1 MQKYLSL
8 IPFAALIVLIAVCVS
23 TFGTDALD
31 GATQVSLLIAS
42 AICVFVGFLMGRV
55 QWEAL
60 EQEMTDKIA
69 SCMPSIIILLL
80 IGAIG
85 GTWMVSGIVPT
96 MIYYGMQ
103 IIRPEVFLV
112 SSSLLCA
119 LVSLMIGSSW
129 TTVATIGLALMGI
142 GKAHGFD
149 DGWIAGSIITGAYFG
164 DKLSPLSDTTVLASS
179 VSGTPLF
186 THIRYMLYTTVP
198 TFCISLTI
206 FLIAGFTMNVSG
218 HGNVAEFMEG
228 LQHTFVISPWLLV
241 VPVLTGVMI
250 ARRWPSMVVLFLAI
264 LLAVVVAL
272 LVQPQL
278 VSGIS
283 GISGE
288 SGYPGLYKGMMQ
300 VCYGSTDIE
309 TGIPVLNEL
318 VHTSGMAGMMPTIW
332 LIICAQTFGG
342 ALTATGQLQDL
353 MRLILRLVRGTASL
367 VASTVGTA
375 LFCNIAMADQYL
387 SIMLS
392 SSMFKDT
399 YRERGYESRL
409 LSRSC
414 EDGATVTSVL
424 VPWNTCGLTQST
436 VLGVATLT
444 YLPFCFFNYLSPLTS
459 IIVAATGWKIRRK
472 CS

>member
-1 MQKYLSL
+1 MLSF
-8 IPFAALIVLIAVCVS
+8 IPFIVLIVLITCCVAV
-23 TFGTDALD
+23 FGNATLD
-31 GATQVSLLIAS
+31 GASQVSLLVAS
-42 AICVFVGFLMGRV
+42 AVSVLIGHFSKRLE
-55 QWEAL
+55 WENL
-60 EQEMTDKIA
+60 EKEITDKIA
-69 SCMPSIIILLL
+69 SCTPAIIILLL

-112 SSSLLCA
+112 SSSVLCA

-129 TTVATIGLALMGI
+129 TTVATIGVALMGI

-198 TFCISLTI
+198 TFAVSLTI
-206 FLIAGFTMNVSG
+206 FLVAGLMMNVSG
-218 HGNVAEFMEG
+218 NGNVSEFMDG
-228 LQHTFVISPWLLV
+228 LQHTFVISPWLLI

-264 LLAVVVAL
+264 LLAAVV
-272 LVQPQL
+272 
-278 VSGIS
+278 
-283 GISGE
+283 
-288 SGYPGLYKGMMQ
+288 GLIVHQIAGHDGFLASYKGMMQ
-300 VCYGSTDIE
+300 VCYGSTYIE
-309 TGIPVLNEL
+309 TGVPMLNDL
-318 VHTSGMAGMMPTIW
+318 VHTSGMGGMMPTIW

-353 MRLILRLVRGTASL
+353 MKLVLRFVHGVTSL
-367 VASTVGTA
+367 VATTVSTS

-387 SIMLS
+387 SIMLA

-444 YLPFCFFNYLSPLTS
+444 YLPYCFFNLLSPVTS
-459 IIVAATGWKIRRK
+459 IVVAALGWKIKRK
-472 CS
+472 

>member
-1 MQKYLSL
+1 MSFL
-8 IPFAALIVLIAVCVS
+8 PFLVLIVLISCCVAV
-23 TFGTDALD
+23 FGNATLD
-31 GATQVSLLIAS
+31 GASQVSLLVAS
-42 AICVFVGFLMGRV
+42 AVSVLVGHFSKRLT
-55 QWEAL
+55 WENL
-60 EQEMTDKIA
+60 EHEISDKIS
-69 SCMPSIIILLL
+69 SCAPAIIILLL

-103 IIRPEVFLV
+103 IIRPEIFLV

-129 TTVATIGLALMGI
+129 TTVATIGVALMGI

-198 TFCISLTI
+198 TFCISLSV
-206 FLIAGFTMNVSG
+206 FLIAGVMMNVSG
-218 HGNVAEFMEG
+218 QGNVAEFMGG
-228 LQHTFVISPWLLV
+228 LEHTFVISPWLLI

-264 LLAVVVAL
+264 FLAAIVGL
-272 LVQPQL
+272 IVQPALIHQ
-278 VSGIS
+278 
-283 GISGE
+283 ISGE
-288 SGYPGLYKGMMQ
+288 SGGGLIASYKGMMQ
-300 VCYGSTDIE
+300 VCYGSTDID
-309 TGIPVLNEL
+309 TGVPMLNEL
-318 VHTSGMAGMMPTIW
+318 VHTSGMGGMMPTIW

-353 MRLILRLVRGTASL
+353 MRIVLRFVRGTASL
-367 VASTVGTA
+367 VASTVGTS
-375 LFCNIAMADQYL
+375 LFCNIALADQYL
-387 SIMLS
+387 SIMLA
-392 SSMFKDT
+392 SSMFKES
-399 YRERGYESRL
+399 YLKRGYESRL

-444 YLPFCFFNYLSPLTS
+444 YLPYCFFNYLSPLTS
-459 IIVAATGWKIRRK
+459 IVVASIGWKIKRK

>member
-1 MQKYLSL
+1 MSF
-8 IPFAALIVLIAVCVS
+8 IPFLVLIVLITCCV
-23 TFGTDALD
+23 TVFGNATLD
-31 GATQVSLLIAS
+31 GASQVSLMVAS
-42 AICVFVGFLMGRV
+42 AVSVLVGHFSKRLK
-55 QWEAL
+55 WENL
-60 EQEMTDKIA
+60 EKEVTDKIA
-69 SCMPSIIILLL
+69 SCTPAIIILLL

-198 TFCISLTI
+198 TFCISLAI
-206 FLIAGFTMNVSG
+206 FLIAGFTMDVSG
-218 HGNVAEFMEG
+218 HGSVNEFMEG
-228 LQHTFVISPWLLV
+228 LQHTFVISPWLLI

-250 ARRWPSMVVLFLAI
+250 SRRWPSMVVLFLAI

-272 LVQPQL
+272 LVQSDL
-278 VSGIS
+278 VAAIS
-283 GISGE
+283 SK
-288 SGYPGLYKGMMQ
+288 STGLLYIDMYEGMMRI
-300 VCYGSTDIE
+300 CYGSTEIE
-309 TGIPVLNEL
+309 TGNAVLNEL
-318 VHTSGMAGMMPTIW
+318 VHTSGMSGMMPTIW

-353 MRLILRLVRGTASL
+353 MRLVLRFAKGAASL

-375 LFCNIAMADQYL
+375 IFCNIATADQYL

-399 YRERGYESRL
+399 FQKLGYEPRL

-444 YLPFCFFNYLSPLTS
+444 YLPYCFFNYLSPLMS
-459 IIVAATGWKIRRK
+459 IFIASIGWRIFRRK
-472 CS
+472 

>member
-1 MQKYLSL
+1 MLSF
-8 IPFAALIVLIAVCVS
+8 IPFLVLIVLITCCIAV
-23 TFGTDALD
+23 FGNATLD
-31 GATQVSLLIAS
+31 GASQVSLLVAS
-42 AICVFVGFLMGRV
+42 AVSVLLGHFTKRLE
-55 QWEAL
+55 WENL
-60 EQEMTDKIA
+60 EKELTDKIA
-69 SCMPSIIILLL
+69 SCTPAIIILLL

-112 SSSLLCA
+112 SSSVLCA

-129 TTVATIGLALMGI
+129 TTVATIGVALMGI

-198 TFCISLTI
+198 TFIVSLSI
-206 FLIAGFTMNVSG
+206 FLIAGLMMNVQG
-218 HGNVAEFMEG
+218 HGNVQEFMDG
-228 LQHTFVISPWLLV
+228 LQHTFVISPWLLI

-250 ARRWPSMVVLFLAI
+250 SRRWPSMVVLFLAI
-264 LLAVVVAL
+264 LLAAIVGL
-272 LVQPQL
+272 LVQPDL
-278 VSGIS
+278 VRQIS
-283 GISGE
+283 GHDGLLSG
-288 SGYPGLYKGMMQ
+288 YKGMMQ
-300 VCYGSTDIE
+300 VCYGSTNIE
-309 TGIPVLNEL
+309 TGVPMLNDL
-318 VHTSGMAGMMPTIW
+318 VATSGMGGMMPTIW

-342 ALTATGQLQDL
+342 ALTATGQLADL
-353 MRLILRLVRGTASL
+353 MKVVLRWVRGTASM
-367 VASTVGTA
+367 VASTVGTS

-387 SIMLS
+387 SIMLA
-392 SSMFKDT
+392 SSMFKDV
-399 YRERGYESRL
+399 YKSRGYESRL

-444 YLPFCFFNYLSPLTS
+444 YLPYCFFNFLSPVTS
-459 IIVAATGWKIRRK
+459 IVVAALGWKIKRK
-472 CS
+472 

>member
-1 MQKYLSL
+1 MITY
-8 IPFAALIVLIAVCVS
+8 IPFIVLIVLITCCVAV
-23 TFGTDALD
+23 FGNATLD
-31 GATQVSLLIAS
+31 GASQVSLLVAAAVS
-42 AICVFVGFLMGRV
+42 VLVGHFTKRLE
-55 QWEAL
+55 WENL
-60 EQEMTDKIA
+60 EKEITDKIA
-69 SCMPSIIILLL
+69 SCTPAIIILLL

-112 SSSLLCA
+112 SSSVLCA

-129 TTVATIGLALMGI
+129 TTVATIGVALMGI

-218 HGNVAEFMEG
+218 HGNVHEFMEG

-264 LLAVVVAL
+264 LLAAVMGL
-272 LVQPQL
+272 LVQPNL
-278 VSGIS
+278 VHAIS
-283 GISGE
+283 DSE
-288 SGYPGLYKGMMQ
+288 DWGLLASYKGMMQ
-300 VCYGSTDIE
+300 VVYGSTNIE
-309 TGIPVLNEL
+309 TGVPMLNDL
-318 VHTSGMAGMMPTIW
+318 VHTSGMSGMMPTIW

-353 MRLILRLVRGTASL
+353 MRQVLRFAKSTVSL
-367 VASTVGTA
+367 VASTVGTS
-375 LFCNIAMADQYL
+375 LFCNIATADQYL
-387 SIMLS
+387 SIMLA
-392 SSMFKDT
+392 SSMFKDEYT
-399 YRERGYESRL
+399 KRGYEPRL
-409 LSRSC
+409 LSRTC
-414 EDGATVTSVL
+414 EDSATVTSVL

-444 YLPFCFFNYLSPLTS
+444 YLPYCFFNFLSPVTS
-459 IIVAATGWKIRRK
+459 IIVAALGWKIKRK

>member
-1 MQKYLSL
+1 MLSF
-8 IPFAALIVLIAVCVS
+8 IPFLVLIALISCCVAVICNA
-23 TFGTDALD
+23 TLD
-31 GATQVSLLIAS
+31 GASQVSLLVAS
-42 AICVFVGFLMGRV
+42 AVSVLVGHFSKRLA
-55 QWEAL
+55 WEDL
-60 EQEMTDKIA
+60 EREITAKIA
-69 SCMPSIIILLL
+69 SCTPAIIILLL

-103 IIRPEVFLV
+103 ILRPEIFLV

-129 TTVATIGLALMGI
+129 TTVATIGVALMGI

-186 THIRYMLYTTVP
+186 THIRYMMFTTVP
-198 TFCISLTI
+198 TFCISLTV
-206 FLIAGFTMNVSG
+206 FLIAGLTMNVSG
-218 HGNVAEFMEG
+218 QGNVAEFMDG
-228 LQHTFVISPWLLV
+228 LQQTFIISPWLLV
-241 VPVLTGVMI
+241 VPVLTGIMI

-264 LLAVVVAL
+264 LLAAIMGLVVQTD
-272 LVQPQL
+272 LVH
-278 VSGIS
+278 SIS
-283 GISGE
+283 GREG
-288 SGYPGLYKGMMQ
+288 GGLLASYKGMMQ
-300 VCYGSTDIE
+300 VCYGATDIE
-309 TGIPVLNEL
+309 TGVPMLNEL

-353 MRLILRLVRGTASL
+353 MRIVLRWVRGTASL
-367 VASTVGTA
+367 VASTVGSA

-387 SIMLS
+387 SIMLT
-392 SSMFKDT
+392 SSMFRDT
-399 YRERGYESRL
+399 YQQRGYESRL

-424 VPWNTCGLTQST
+424 IPWNTCGLTQST

-444 YLPFCFFNYLSPLTS
+444 YLPYCFFNLLSPVTS
-459 IIVAATGWKIRRK
+459 IVVAAIGWKIKRK
-472 CS
+472 K

>member
-1 MQKYLSL
+1 MLAV
-8 IPFAALIVLIAVCVS
+8 IPFLVLIALITCCVAA
-23 TFGTDALD
+23 FGNATLD
-31 GATQVSLLIAS
+31 GASQVSLLTAS
-42 AICVFVGFLMGRV
+42 AVSVLIGHFSKRLE
-55 QWEAL
+55 WENL
-60 EQEMTDKIA
+60 ENEISAKIA
-69 SCMPSIIILLL
+69 SCTPAIIILLL

-103 IIRPEVFLV
+103 IIRPEMFLV

-129 TTVATIGLALMGI
+129 TTVATIGVALMGI
-142 GKAHGFD
+142 GKAQGFD

-198 TFCISLTI
+198 TFCVSLTI
-206 FLIAGFTMNVSG
+206 FLVAGLMMNPAGS
-218 HGNVAEFMEG
+218 GNVAEFMEG
-228 LQHTFVISPWLLV
+228 LQRTFVISPWLLI

-272 LVQPQL
+272 VVQTDLVRT
-278 VSGIS
+278 IS
-283 GISGE
+283 GHSGV
-288 SGYPGLYKGMMQ
+288 GLLASYKGMMQ
-300 VCYGSTDIE
+300 VCYGSTNIE
-309 TGIPVLNEL
+309 TGIPMLNEL
-318 VHTSGMAGMMPTIW
+318 VHTSGMGGMMPTIW

-353 MRLILRLVRGTASL
+353 MKYILRAAHGTASL

-392 SSMFKDT
+392 SSMFKET
-399 YRERGYESRL
+399 YRQRGYESRL

-436 VLGVATLT
+436 VLGVATIT
-444 YLPFCFFNYLSPLTS
+444 YLPYCFFNLLSPLTS
-459 IIVAATGWKIRRK
+459 IIVASFGWKVKRHEK
-472 CS
+472 

>member
-1 MQKYLSL
+1 MISF
-8 IPFAALIVLIAVCVS
+8 IPFIVLIVLVTCCVAV
-23 TFGTDALD
+23 FGNATLD
-31 GATQVSLLIAS
+31 GASQVSLLAAS
-42 AICVFVGFLMGRV
+42 AVSVLIGHFSKRLE
-55 QWEAL
+55 WENL
-60 EQEMTDKIA
+60 EKEITDKIA
-69 SCMPSIIILLL
+69 SCTPAIIILLL

-129 TTVATIGLALMGI
+129 TTVATIGVALMGI

-186 THIRYMLYTTVP
+186 THIRSMLFTTVP
-198 TFCISLTI
+198 SFLISLSI
-206 FLIAGFTMNVSG
+206 FLVAGLMMNVSG
-218 HGNVAEFMEG
+218 QGNVHDFMDG
-228 LQHTFVISPWLLV
+228 LQHTFVITPWLLL
-241 VPVLTGVMI
+241 VPVMTGVMI
-250 ARRWPSMVVLFLAI
+250 ALRWPSMVVLFLAI
-264 LLAVVVAL
+264 LLACIVGLV
-272 LVQPQL
+272 VQPDL
-278 VSGIS
+278 VRQIS
-283 GISGE
+283 GHD
-288 SGYPGLYKGMMQ
+288 GLLSSYKGMMQ
-300 VCYGSTDIE
+300 VCYGSTNIE
-309 TGIPVLNEL
+309 TGVPMLNEL
-318 VHTSGMAGMMPTIW
+318 VQTSGMGGMMPTIW

-342 ALTATGQLQDL
+342 ALTATGQLADL
-353 MRLILRLVRGTASL
+353 MRWVIHFVRGTASL
-367 VASTVGTA
+367 VASTVGTS
-375 LFCNIAMADQYL
+375 LFCNLAMADQYL
-387 SIMLS
+387 SIMLA
-392 SSMFKDT
+392 SSMFKDV
-399 YRERGYESRL
+399 YKKHGYEPRL

-424 VPWNTCGLTQST
+424 IPWNTCGLTQST

-444 YLPFCFFNYLSPLTS
+444 YLPYCFFNILSPITS
-459 IIVAATGWKIRRK
+459 IVVAAIGWKIKRA

>member
-1 MQKYLSL
+1 MLSF
-8 IPFAALIVLIAVCVS
+8 IPFLVLIALISCCVAV
-23 TFGTDALD
+23 FGNATLD
-31 GATQVSLLIAS
+31 GASQVSLLVAS
-42 AICVFVGFLMGRV
+42 AVSVLVGHFSKRLA
-55 QWEAL
+55 WEDL
-60 EQEMTDKIA
+60 EREITAKIA
-69 SCMPSIIILLL
+69 SCTPAIIILLL

-103 IIRPEVFLV
+103 ILRPEIFLV

-129 TTVATIGLALMGI
+129 TTVATIGVALMGI

-186 THIRYMLYTTVP
+186 THIRYMMFTTVP
-198 TFCISLTI
+198 TFCISLTV
-206 FLIAGFTMNVSG
+206 FLIAGLTMNVSG
-218 HGNVAEFMEG
+218 QGNVAEFMDG
-228 LQHTFVISPWLLV
+228 LQQTFIISPWLLV
-241 VPVLTGVMI
+241 VPVLTGIMI

-264 LLAVVVAL
+264 LLAAIMGLVVQTD
-272 LVQPQL
+272 LVH
-278 VSGIS
+278 SIS
-283 GISGE
+283 GREG
-288 SGYPGLYKGMMQ
+288 GGLLASYKGMMQ
-300 VCYGSTDIE
+300 VCYGATDIE
-309 TGIPVLNEL
+309 TGVPMLNEL

-353 MRLILRLVRGTASL
+353 MRIVLRWVRGTASL
-367 VASTVGTA
+367 VASTVGSA
-375 LFCNIAMADQYL
+375 LFCNIAMAAQYL
-387 SIMLS
+387 SIMLT
-392 SSMFKDT
+392 SSMFRDT
-399 YRERGYESRL
+399 YQQRGYESRL

-424 VPWNTCGLTQST
+424 IPWNTCGLTQST

-444 YLPFCFFNYLSPLTS
+444 YLPYCFFNLLSPVTS
-459 IIVAATGWKIRRK
+459 IVVAAIGWKIKRK
-472 CS
+472 K